1 MLDVARL
8 RVFREVAA
16 RGSFTA
22 AANALHYSQPAVSHH
37 VARLEEELG
46 VQLLIR
52 QPRGLSVTPAGEQV
66 LRHADAVLDRLDE
79 AERELGDLAAAAT
92 ATVRLAAF
100 PSAATTLVPETVAA
114 LARRYPEITLE
125 VVQADPDESLPDL
138 RDGRHDLALTY
149 DYPLMDSEPEPELEY
164 ELLFEDHLLLALPA
178 LHPLAEEP
186 VADLAALADDTWVA
200 PNPCLCRDAV
210 EAACSSRGFIPNVV
224 SQTNDYLAMQGLVA
238 LGVGVALIPRLAL
251 SAGVRDGVALRP
263 VEDPPLVR
271 TTSIVRRSN
280 GHQPLAV
287 EPLRVILR
295 DIVPTLG
302 ASGLR
307 LRRADPVE
315 G

>member
-37 VARLEEELG
+37 IARLEEELG
-46 VQLLIR
+46 VQLLVR

-66 LRHADAVLDRLDE
+66 LRHADAVLDRLNE
-79 AERELGDLAAAAT
+79 AERELADLAAVAT

-114 LARRYPEITLE
+114 LARRYPEITLD
-125 VVQADPDESLPDL
+125 VVQADPDESLPAL
-138 RDGRHDLALTY
+138 RDGRHDLALVY
-149 DYPLMDSEPEPELEY
+149 DYPMMEREPEPELEY
-164 ELLFEDHLLLALPA
+164 EVLFEDHLLLALPA
-178 LHPLAEEP
+178 AHPQADRPE
-186 VADLAALADDTWVA
+186 ADLAALADDSWVT
-200 PNPCLCRDAV
+200 PNPCLCRDAL
-210 EAACSSRGFIPNVV
+210 EAACEARGFSPSVV

-251 SAGVRDGVALRP
+251 SAGVRDGVVLRP
-263 VEDPPLVR
+263 LEDPPLVR
-271 TTSIVRRSN
+271 TTSIVQRTN
-280 GHQPLAV
+280 GHQPLAA
-287 EPLRVILR
+287 EPLRGILR
-295 DIVPTLG
+295 EIVPTLG

-307 LRRADPVE
+307 LRRAEPVE

>member
-46 VQLLIR
+46 VQLLVR

-66 LRHADAVLDRLDE
+66 LRHADAVLDRLDD

-114 LARRYPEITLE
+114 LARRYPEITLD
-125 VVQADPDESLPDL
+125 VVQADPDESLPAL
-138 RDGRHDLALTY
+138 RDGVHDIALTY
-149 DYPLMDSEPEPELEY
+149 DYPMMDSEPEPELEY
-164 ELLFEDHLLLALPA
+164 ELLFEDHLLVAMPA
-178 LHPLAEEP
+178 GHPLAEEP
-186 VADLAALADDTWVA
+186 SADLAALEGEPWVT
-200 PNPCLCRDAV
+200 PNPCLCRDAL
-210 EAACSSRGFIPNVV
+210 EASCELRGFKPHVV
-224 SQTNDYLAMQGLVA
+224 AQTNDYLAMQGLVA

-251 SAGVRDGVALRP
+251 SAGVRDGLVLCP
-263 VEDPPLVR
+263 LEDPPLVR

-280 GHQPLAV
+280 GHQPLAA
-287 EPLRVILR
+287 EPLRGILR

-307 LRRADPVE
+307 LRRAEPV
-315 G
+315 

>member
-37 VARLEEELG
+37 IARLEEELG
-46 VQLLIR
+46 VQLLVR

-114 LARRYPEITLE
+114 LARRYPEITLD
-125 VVQADPDESLPDL
+125 VVQADPEESLPAL
-138 RDGRHDLALTY
+138 RDGVHDIALSY
-149 DYPLMDSEPEPELEY
+149 DYPVMGREPEPELDY
-164 ELLFEDHLLLALPA
+164 ELLFEDHLLVALPA
-178 LHPLAEEP
+178 GHPHAEEP
-186 VADLAALADDTWVA
+186 TADLAELADEPWVA
-200 PNPCLCRDAV
+200 PHPCLCRDAL
-210 EAACSSRGFIPNVV
+210 ETSCELRGFNPNVV

-251 SAGVRDGVALRP
+251 SAGVRDGVVLRP
-263 VEDPPLVR
+263 LDDPPLVR

-280 GHQPLAV
+280 GHQPLAA
-287 EPLRVILR
+287 EPLRGILR

-307 LRRADPVE
+307 LRRAEPV
-315 G
+315 

>member
-46 VQLLIR
+46 VQLLVR

-66 LRHADAVLDRLDE
+66 LRHADAVLDRLDA

-114 LARRYPEITLE
+114 LARRYPEITLD
-125 VVQADPDESLPDL
+125 VVQADPDESLPAL
-138 RDGRHDLALTY
+138 RDGVHDIALTY
-149 DYPLMDSEPEPELEY
+149 DYPLMDCEPEPELEY

-178 LHPLAEEP
+178 GHPLADEP
-186 VADLAALADDTWVA
+186 SADLAALADEAWVT
-200 PNPCLCRDAV
+200 PNPCLCRDAL
-210 EAACSSRGFIPNVV
+210 EATCELRGFKPNVV

-251 SAGVRDGVALRP
+251 SAGVRDGVVLRP
-263 VEDPPLVR
+263 LDDPALVR

-280 GHQPLAV
+280 GHQPLAA
-287 EPLRVILR
+287 EPLRGILR

-307 LRRADPVE
+307 LRRAEPV
-315 G
+315 

>member
-37 VARLEEELG
+37 IARLEEELG
-46 VQLLIR
+46 VQLLVR

-114 LARRYPEITLE
+114 LARRYPEITLD
-125 VVQADPDESLPDL
+125 VVQADPEESLPAL
-138 RDGRHDLALTY
+138 RDGVHDIALSY
-149 DYPLMDSEPEPELEY
+149 DYPVMGCEPEPELDY
-164 ELLFEDHLLLALPA
+164 EVLFEDHLLVALPA
-178 LHPLAEEP
+178 GHPHAEEP
-186 VADLAALADDTWVA
+186 TADLAELADERWVA
-200 PNPCLCRDAV
+200 PHPCLCRDAL
-210 EAACSSRGFIPNVV
+210 ETSCELRGFNPNVV

-251 SAGVRDGVALRP
+251 SAGVRDGVVLRP
-263 VEDPPLVR
+263 LDDPPLVR

-280 GHQPLAV
+280 GHQPLAA
-287 EPLRVILR
+287 EPLRGILR

-307 LRRADPVE
+307 LRRAEPV
-315 G
+315 

>member
-46 VQLLIR
+46 VQLLVR

-114 LARRYPEITLE
+114 LARRYPEITLD
-125 VVQADPDESLPDL
+125 VVHADPDESLPAL
-138 RDGRHDLALTY
+138 RDGVHDIALAY
-149 DYPLMDSEPEPELEY
+149 DYPMMDREPELELEY
-164 ELLFEDHLLLALPA
+164 ELLFEDHLLVALPMGHA
-178 LHPLAEEP
+178 LAEEESI
-186 VADLAALADDTWVA
+186 DLTALADETWVT

-210 EAACSSRGFIPNVV
+210 ETICELRGFKPNVV

-238 LGVGVALIPRLAL
+238 LGVGIALIPRLAL
-251 SAGVRDGVALRP
+251 SAGVRDGVVLRP
-263 VEDPPLVR
+263 LDDPPLVR

-280 GHQPLAV
+280 GHQPLAA
-287 EPLRVILR
+287 EPLRGILR

-307 LRRADPVE
+307 LRRAEPV
-315 G
+315 

>member
-46 VQLLIR
+46 VQLLVR

-114 LARRYPEITLE
+114 LARRYPEITLD
-125 VVQADPDESLPDL
+125 VVQADPDESLPAL
-138 RDGRHDLALTY
+138 RDGVHDIALTY
-149 DYPLMDSEPEPELEY
+149 DYPMMDCEPEPELEY
-164 ELLFEDHLLLALPA
+164 ELLFEDHLLLALPIGHA
-178 LHPLAEEP
+178 LAEEEST
-186 VADLAALADDTWVA
+186 DLAALADETWVT
-200 PNPCLCRDAV
+200 PNPASAGTPSRPPASCAD
-210 EAACSSRGFIPNVV
+210 SSR
-224 SQTNDYLAMQGLVA
+224 TWC
-238 LGVGVALIPRLAL
+238 R
-251 SAGVRDGVALRP
+251 R
-263 VEDPPLVR
+263 R
-271 TTSIVRRSN
+271 TTTWRCRASSRS
-280 GHQPLAV
+280 
-287 EPLRVILR
+287 
-295 DIVPTLG
+295 
-302 ASGLR
+302 ASGSR
-307 LRRADPVE
+307 
-315 G
+315 

>member
-46 VQLLIR
+46 VQLLVR
-52 QPRGLSVTPAGEQV
+52 QPRGLSVTPSGEQV
-66 LRHADAVLDRLDE
+66 LRHADAVLDRLDA

-114 LARRYPEITLE
+114 LARRYPEITLD
-125 VVQADPDESLPDL
+125 VVQADPDESLAAL
-138 RDGRHDLALTY
+138 RDGVHDIALTY
-149 DYPLMDSEPEPELEY
+149 DYPLMDREPEPELEY
-164 ELLFEDHLLLALPA
+164 ELLFEDYLLLALPA
-178 LHPLAEEP
+178 GHPLADEP
-186 VADLAALADDTWVA
+186 SADLAALADEAWVA
-200 PNPCLCRDAV
+200 PNPCLCRDAL
-210 EAACSSRGFIPNVV
+210 EATCELRGFKPNVV

-251 SAGVRDGVALRP
+251 SAGVRDGVVLRP
-263 VEDPPLVR
+263 LEDPALVR

-280 GHQPLAV
+280 GHQPLAA
-287 EPLRVILR
+287 EPLRGILR

-307 LRRADPVE
+307 LRRAEPV
-315 G
+315 

>member
-125 VVQADPDESLPDL
+125 VVQADPDESLPAL
-138 RDGRHDLALTY
+138 RDGRHDLALSY
-149 DYPLMDSEPEPELEY
+149 DYPMMDREPEPELEY

-178 LHPLAEEP
+178 THPQAEQP
-186 VADLAALADDTWVA
+186 VADLAELAEETWVA

-210 EAACSSRGFIPNVV
+210 EAACSLRGFAPNVV

-251 SAGVRDGVALRP
+251 SAGVRDGVVLRA
-263 VEDPPLVR
+263 VEDPPVVR

-280 GHQPLAV
+280 GHQPLAA
-287 EPLRVILR
+287 EPLRAILR
-295 DIVPTLG
+295 DLVPTLG

-307 LRRADPVE
+307 LRGADPVE

>member
-46 VQLLIR
+46 VQLLVR
-52 QPRGLSVTPAGEQV
+52 QSRGLSVTPAGEQV
-66 LRHADAVLDRLDE
+66 LRHADALLDRLDE
-79 AERELGDLAAAAT
+79 AERELGELAAAAT

-114 LARRYPEITLE
+114 LARRYPEITLD
-125 VVQADPDESLPDL
+125 VVQADPDESLPAL
-138 RDGRHDLALTY
+138 RDGVHDIALVY
-149 DYPLMDSEPEPELEY
+149 DYPMMERDPEPELEY
-164 ELLFEDHLLLALPA
+164 ELLFEDHLLLALP
-178 LHPLAEEP
+178 LGHPQAEQES
-186 VADLAALADDTWVA
+186 ADLAALSDETWVA
-200 PNPCLCRDAV
+200 PNPCLCRDAI
-210 EAACSSRGFIPNVV
+210 EASCELRGFQPNVV

-251 SAGVRDGVALRP
+251 SAGVRDGVVLRP
-263 VEDPPLVR
+263 LEDPPLVR
-271 TTSIVRRSN
+271 TTSIVRRSS
-280 GHQPLAV
+280 GHQPLAA
-287 EPLRVILR
+287 EPLRGILR

-307 LRRADPVE
+307 LRRAEPV
-315 G
+315 

>member
-46 VQLLIR
+46 VQLLVR

-66 LRHADAVLDRLDE
+66 LRHADAVLDRLDD
-79 AERELGDLAAAAT
+79 AERELGNLAAAAT

-100 PSAATTLVPETVAA
+100 PSAATTAVPELVAA
-114 LARRYPEITLE
+114 LARRYPEITLD
-125 VVQADPDESLPDL
+125 VVQADPDESLPAL
-138 RDGRHDLALTY
+138 RDGVHDIALTY
-149 DYPLMDSEPEPELEY
+149 DYPMMDREPEPELEY
-164 ELLFEDHLLLALPA
+164 ELLFEDHLLVAMPA
-178 LHPLAEEP
+178 GHPRAEEP
-186 VADLAALADDTWVA
+186 STDLAALADEPWVT
-200 PNPCLCRDAV
+200 PNPCLCRDAL
-210 EAACSSRGFIPNVV
+210 EASCELRGFKPDVV
-224 SQTNDYLAMQGLVA
+224 AQTNDYLAMQGLVA

-251 SAGVRDGVALRP
+251 SAGVRDGVVLRP
-263 VEDPPLVR
+263 LEDPPLVR

-280 GHQPLAV
+280 GHQPLAA
-287 EPLRVILR
+287 EPLRGILR

-307 LRRADPVE
+307 LRRAEPV
-315 G
+315 